1 MVRPTAPHSNIIP
14 DFWTAGTCQ
23 RMATVRILLVD
34 DFAPFRTYVRR
45 LLEGHPEWEVIGEA
59 GDGLDA
65 LQMAAEMQPDL
76 CLIGRDLLGVSSHL
90 ILLDISL
97 PRLNGIDVA
106 QQIGAIVQRS
116 KILFL
121 SSHCSQELARAAMA
135 TGAMA
140 YVVKWDADRD
150 LLRAIITVMEG
161 KWFVSN
167 RLSGYELPDP
177 T

>member
-1 MVRPTAPHSNIIP
+1 
-14 DFWTAGTCQ
+14 
-23 RMATVRILLVD
+23 MATVRILLVD

-65 LQMAAEMQPDL
+65 LQMAAEMQPD
-76 CLIGRDLLGVSSHL
+76 L